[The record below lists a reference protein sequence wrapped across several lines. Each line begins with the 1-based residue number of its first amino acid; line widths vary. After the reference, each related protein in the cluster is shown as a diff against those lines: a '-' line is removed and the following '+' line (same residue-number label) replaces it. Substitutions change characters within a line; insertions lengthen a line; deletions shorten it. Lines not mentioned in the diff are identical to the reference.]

1 MFSFN
6 DPNVTPDG
14 PAGQKRKA
22 STEIENIK
30 FDENGNWTLETAKT
44 RLSKF
49 YQSHSYDF
57 NEPLQCAEVG
67 HPPNKQY
74 QVRTKYNAETHS
86 NSCSKDRSN
95 NIIYFSVNSNLN
107 TKVKDLVLA

>member
-49 YQSHSYDF
+49 YQQHNYDF

-74 QVRTKYNAETHS
+74 QVEINDL
-86 NSCSKDRSN
+86 NSLIKM
-95 NIIYFSVNSNLN
+95 IIF
-107 TKVKDLVLA
+107 LVSIQT

>member
-49 YQSHSYDF
+49 YQQHSYDF

-74 QVRTKYNAETHS
+74 QV
-86 NSCSKDRSN
+86 
-95 NIIYFSVNSNLN
+95 
-107 TKVKDLVLA
+107 